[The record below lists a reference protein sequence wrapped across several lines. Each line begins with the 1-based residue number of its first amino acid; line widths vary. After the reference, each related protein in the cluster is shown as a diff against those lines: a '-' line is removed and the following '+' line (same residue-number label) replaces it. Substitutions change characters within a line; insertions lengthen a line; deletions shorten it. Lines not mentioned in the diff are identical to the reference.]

1 MEVTDLRAERD
12 QAQERFSSIASLL
25 SSALN
30 HKRARSKS
38 DPPARSARVSKAA
51 RSTSGPFPAGALSQG
66 SASRS
71 SIEVLSA
78 EAAGQKAEG
87 PGGSEGASSSP
98 AASEV
103 GSHSDGGESS
113 SGTSGFTRV
122 FDSDAAGSDSS
133 SPESSRAKN
142 EFGMPS
148 GPLSD
153 AELAALPPTTVPRS
167 EWLPDQHRGD
177 GRKSAVSSFHQA
189 DGVVIPLRDPV
200 PPPGEWRDDLV
211 DESNVRDLIESAPWE
226 ILAAPIDPLTFKGR
240 GWFRHMMR
248 LYASYEDEHLRAYWD
263 STHPFR

>member
-133 SPESSRAKN
+133 SPESGRAKN
-142 EFGMPS
+142 EVGMPS
-148 GPLSD
+148 GLLSN

-167 EWLPDQHRGD
+167 EWLPGYRDRRSCRSHDIVSWSTQDIRQTSIVAMDGNLLFHRFT
-177 GRKSAVSSFHQA
+177 K
-189 DGVVIPLRDPV
+189 PM
-200 PPPGEWRDDLV
+200 EW
-211 DESNVRDLIESAPWE
+211 
-226 ILAAPIDPLTFKGR
+226 
-240 GWFRHMMR
+240 
-248 LYASYEDEHLRAYWD
+248 
-263 STHPFR
+263 

>member
-1 MEVTDLRAERD
+1 MSCST
-12 QAQERFSSIASLL
+12 SLV
-25 SSALN
+25 
-30 HKRARSKS
+30 
-38 DPPARSARVSKAA
+38 RVSW
-51 RSTSGPFPAGALSQG
+51 RSPIYGPSGTRRKKDFPASRPFSLPHRATNAHALSPSLQPSLPGSPKPPDRPLGLFPAGALSQG

-133 SPESSRAKN
+133 SPESGRAKN
-142 EFGMPS
+142 EVGMPS
-148 GPLSD
+148 GLLSN

-167 EWLPDQHRGD
+167 EWLPGYRDRRSCRSHDIVSWSTQDIRQTSIVAMDGNLLFHRFT
-177 GRKSAVSSFHQA
+177 K
-189 DGVVIPLRDPV
+189 PM
-200 PPPGEWRDDLV
+200 EW
-211 DESNVRDLIESAPWE
+211 
-226 ILAAPIDPLTFKGR
+226 
-240 GWFRHMMR
+240 
-248 LYASYEDEHLRAYWD
+248 
-263 STHPFR
+263 